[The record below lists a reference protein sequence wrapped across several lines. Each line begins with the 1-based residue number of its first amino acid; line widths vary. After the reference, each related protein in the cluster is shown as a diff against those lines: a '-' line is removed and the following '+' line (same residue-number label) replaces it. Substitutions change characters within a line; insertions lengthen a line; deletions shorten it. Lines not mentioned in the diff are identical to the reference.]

1 MLSEVIL
8 SQYQGS
14 NLGYV
19 SLALEWVDRS
29 FHKVLFPMELVR
41 KGGEKA

>member
-1 MLSEVIL
+1 MLS
-8 SQYQGS
+8 
-14 NLGYV
+14 YV